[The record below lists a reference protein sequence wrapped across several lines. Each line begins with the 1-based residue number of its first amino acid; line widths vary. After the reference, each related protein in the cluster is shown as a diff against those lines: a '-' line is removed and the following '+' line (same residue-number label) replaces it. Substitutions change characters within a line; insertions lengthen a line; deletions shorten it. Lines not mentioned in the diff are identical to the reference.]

1 VTDRSP
7 DMLRS
12 GRGTKPFHFEA
23 SWLAEDKC
31 ADVVTDSWKTAT
43 EGGMSSFYE
52 AIKAVT
58 NSLNDWSTNVLG
70 DLEKRAKKLKI
81 DLEKCRRRSIW
92 SE

>member
-1 VTDRSP
+1 MTDRPP
-7 DMLRS
+7 DMLCS

-31 ADVVTDSWKTAT
+31 ADVVTDSWKTAP

-58 NSLNDWSTNVLG
+58 NSLMTGVQMS
-70 DLEKRAKKLKI
+70 
-81 DLEKCRRRSIW
+81 
-92 SE
+92 